1 MLMFIWTPDYTIKL
15 IVLVYNMKI
24 VITEEQYKSL
34 INENLFKDTLKD
46 LKINTGILFT
56 FGTGMGAFLGPVER
70 LLTGSGFSFN
80 NTEISLLIIS
90 AITNLI
96 NDTNKDKLLEK
107 LKELDLTDALN
118 GVENLIKKS
127 TDIIRSTVKGV
138 LGVSYSLAEI
148 LGFAFLLNPVM
159 KVIGSIINDR
169 NITADNLQVLV
180 SGVVLGG
187 IVFFIRNLL
196 KKSKDNLG
204 ESFVTLKEDIEP
216 SSKAVKNI
224 CDSKKFCKA
233 QGKITFGQLRELVEN
248 AKSDRLFL
256 HIGEGG
262 YKATLRLLPWF
273 FPQLAIA
280 GFTGSLIRA
289 FNKVFRPTLEET
301 TGYKTWWGKTIMKIF
316 NLVEGELGTTDP
328 LSKIFFISDGLM
340 TMLDDKLKV
349 KFARYIADIASEKPD
364 DEEVPEF
371 FVENELRHW
380 LNEKF
385 LLDPPLSPKNP
396 TIENKETL
404 DESYIR
410 LSEDNTDN
418 LLGYLYE
425 MGFDNDDALYQLNDI
440 TDFYDNLPETLT
452 LYRMVFAGSKD
463 EIDTQYP
470 GSHYATNKNDL
481 LDSHY
486 TSLRD
491 SSYGDNCYVIKV
503 KAQKQLI
510 DSYESIK
517 NNILYPNEQEIT
529 LKNKGFGVDV
539 IEIMQVN

>member
-1 MLMFIWTPDYTIKL
+1 
-15 IVLVYNMKI
+15 MKI

-80 NTEISLLIIS
+80 QTEISLLIIS
-90 AITNLI
+90 AIANLI

-107 LKELDLTDALN
+107 LKELNLTDALD

-127 TDIIRSTVKGV
+127 TDIIREVVKGV
-138 LGVSYSLAEI
+138 LGVTYSLTEI

-159 KVIGSIINDR
+159 KIIGSIINDR

-248 AKSDRLFL
+248 AKTDRLLL
-256 HIGEGG
+256 HVGEGG

-316 NLVEGELGTTDP
+316 NLVEGDLGVSDP
-328 LSKIFFISDGLM
+328 LSRIFFISDGLM

-349 KFARYIADIASEKPD
+349 KFARYIAEIATEKPD

-385 LLDPPLSPKNP
+385 LLDPPLSPKNTTP
-396 TIENKETL
+396 EERKTL

-425 MGFDNDDALYQLNDI
+425 MGFDNDDALYELNNL
-440 TDFYDNLPETLT
+440 TNYYDMLPESLT
-452 LYRMVFAGSKD
+452 LYRLVFAGSKD

-470 GSHYATNKNDL
+470 GSHYSVKKNHL
-481 LDSHY
+481 LNNHY
-486 TSLRD
+486 GPLRD
-491 SSYGDNCYVIKV
+491 SSYGDNCYLITVKV
-503 KAQKQLI
+503 QKHMI
-510 DSYESIK
+510 DFYESIK
-517 NNILYPNEQEIT
+517 NNILYPNEIEIT
-529 LKNKGFGVDV
+529 LLNKGFGS
-539 IEIMQVN
+539 EIVSITQID

>member
-1 MLMFIWTPDYTIKL
+1 
-15 IVLVYNMKI
+15 MKI
-24 VITEEQYKSL
+24 IITEEQYKSL

-56 FGTGMGAFLGPVER
+56 FGTGMGAFLGPVEK

-80 NTEISLLIIS
+80 ETEISLLIITS
-90 AITNLI
+90 IAHLI
-96 NDTNKDKLLEK
+96 NDKNKELLFDR
-107 LKELDLTDALN
+107 LKEMNLTKAFD
-118 GVENLIKKS
+118 GVKNLIKNS
-127 TDIIRSTVKGV
+127 TNIIREVVKGV
-138 LGVSYSLAEI
+138 LGVSYSLSEI

-159 KVIGSIINDR
+159 KIIGSIINDR
-169 NITADNLQVLV
+169 NITTDNLQVLV

-187 IVFFIRNLL
+187 IVFFIKNLL

-280 GFTGSLIRA
+280 GFTGSLLRA

-349 KFARYIADIASEKPD
+349 KFARYISEIASEKPD

-385 LLDPPLSPKNP
+385 LLDPPLQPKNVKP
-396 TIENKETL
+396 EKL
-404 DESYIR
+404 DENYLIKESYVK

-418 LLGYLYE
+418 LLGCLYE
-425 MGFDNDDALYQLNDI
+425 MGFDNDDALYELNNI
-440 TDFYDNLPETLT
+440 TDNYDKLPNTLT
-452 LYRMVFAGSKD
+452 LYRIVFSDSED
-463 EIDTQYP
+463 EIDRQYP
-470 GSHYATNKNDL
+470 GSHYSMNKKNL
-481 LDSHY
+481 MDSHY
-486 TSLRD
+486 GSLRY
-491 SSYGDNCYVIKV
+491 SSYGENPYLIKV
-503 KAQKQLI
+503 KVQKQLI
-510 DSYESIK
+510 DFYESIK

-529 LKNKGFGVDV
+529 LKNKGFGADI
-539 IEIMQVN
+539 IEITPISL

>member
-1 MLMFIWTPDYTIKL
+1 MFIWTLDYTIKL

-80 NTEISLLIIS
+80 NTEISLLIIT
-90 AITNLI
+90 AIAHLI
-96 NDTNKDKLLEK
+96 NDNNKDLLLNK
-107 LKELDLTDALN
+107 LKEMDLTKALN

-159 KVIGSIINDR
+159 KIIGSIINDR
-169 NITADNLQVLV
+169 NITTDNLQVLV

-301 TGYKTWWGKTIMKIF
+301 TGYKTWWGKTVMKIF

>member
-1 MLMFIWTPDYTIKL
+1 
-15 IVLVYNMKI
+15 MKI
-24 VITEEQYKSL
+24 ILTEEQYKSL

-56 FGTGMGAFLGPVER
+56 FGTGMAAFLGPVER

-80 NTEISLLIIS
+80 STEISLLIIS
-90 AITNLI
+90 AIANLI

-107 LKELDLTDALN
+107 LKELNLTDALG

-127 TDIIRSTVKGV
+127 TDIIREVVKGV
-138 LGVSYSLAEI
+138 LGVSYSLTEI

-159 KVIGSIINDR
+159 KIIGSIINDR
-169 NITADNLQVLV
+169 NITTDNLQVLV

-248 AKSDRLFL
+248 AKTNRLFL

-280 GFTGSLIRA
+280 GFTGSLLRA

-371 FVENELRHW
+371 FVENELRYW

-396 TIENKETL
+396 TIEDKETL

>member
-1 MLMFIWTPDYTIKL
+1 
-15 IVLVYNMKI
+15 MKI
-24 VITEEQYKSL
+24 VITEEQYKKL

-56 FGTGMGAFLGPVER
+56 FGTGMAAFLGPVER

-80 NTEISLLIIS
+80 ETEISLLIIT
-90 AITNLI
+90 AISILI
-96 NDTNKDKLLEK
+96 NDVNKEKLLDEVRNLNLEK
-107 LKELDLTDALN
+107 ALD
-118 GVENLIKKS
+118 GVKNLIKNS
-127 TDIIRSTVKGV
+127 TDIIRTVVKGV
-138 LGVSYSLAEI
+138 LGVSYSLTEI

-159 KVIGSIINDR
+159 KIIGSIINDR
-169 NITADNLQVLV
+169 GITVDNLQTLV

-187 IVFFIRNLL
+187 IVFFIKNLL

-301 TGYKTWWGKTIMKIF
+301 TGYKTWWGKTVMKIF

-349 KFARYIADIASEKPD
+349 KFARYIAELASEKSD
-364 DEEVPEF
+364 NEEVPEF

-396 TIENKETL
+396 IEQDKETL

-452 LYRMVFAGSKD
+452 LYRVVFAGSKD

>member
-1 MLMFIWTPDYTIKL
+1 
-15 IVLVYNMKI
+15 MKI

-34 INENLFKDTLKD
+34 INENSFKDTLKD

-56 FGTGMGAFLGPVER
+56 FGTGMAAFLGPVER

-80 NTEISLLIIS
+80 KTEISLLIIT
-90 AITNLI
+90 AIAHLI
-96 NDTNKDKLLEK
+96 NDNSKDLLLNK
-107 LKELDLTDALN
+107 LKEMDLTKALD
-118 GVENLIKKS
+118 GVKDLVKNS
-127 TDIIRSTVKGV
+127 TDIIRATVKNI
-138 LGVSYSLAEI
+138 LGVSYSLSEI
-148 LGFAFLLNPVM
+148 LGFSFLLNPFM
-159 KVIGSIINDR
+159 KLVNTIIENRD
-169 NITADNLQVLV
+169 ITIDNLQVLL
-180 SGVVLGG
+180 SGVVLSGL
-187 IVFFIRNLL
+187 VFYIKSLL
-196 KKSKDNLG
+196 KKTKDNLD
-204 ESFVTLKEDIEP
+204 ESFVTIKEDIDP
-216 SSKAVKNI
+216 SSKTIKNI
-224 CDSKKFCKA
+224 CDAKKFCKA

-248 AKSDRLFL
+248 AKTDRLLL
-256 HIGEGG
+256 HVGEGG

-301 TGYKTWWGKTIMKIF
+301 TGYRTWWGKTIMKIF

-328 LSKIFFISDGLM
+328 LSKIFFISDGLL

-349 KFARYIADIASEKPD
+349 KFARYVADTASEKPD

-385 LLDPPLSPKNP
+385 LLDPPLSPKNI
-396 TIENKETL
+396 TISDRETL

-425 MGFDNDDALYQLNDI
+425 MGFDNDDALYELNDI
-440 TDFYDNLPETLT
+440 TDFYDNLPETIA
-452 LYRMVFAGSKD
+452 LYRIVFADSKE

-470 GSHYATNKNDL
+470 GSHFAMDKKDL

-486 TSLRD
+486 TSLRG

-510 DSYESIK
+510 DNYESIK

-539 IEIMQVN
+539 IEITPVN

>member
-1 MLMFIWTPDYTIKL
+1 
-15 IVLVYNMKI
+15 MKI
-24 VITEEQYKSL
+24 VITEVQYKSL

-56 FGTGMGAFLGPVER
+56 FGTGMGAFMGPVER
-70 LLTGSGFSFN
+70 LLTGSGFSFSSI
-80 NTEISLLIIS
+80 EISLLIIT
-90 AITNLI
+90 AIAILI
-96 NDTNKDKLLEK
+96 NDTNKELLLNK
-107 LKELDLTDALN
+107 LKEFNLTKALY
-118 GVENLIKKS
+118 GVKDLIKNS
-127 TDIIRSTVKGV
+127 TDIIRATVKGIM
-138 LGVSYSLAEI
+138 GVSYSLTEI
-148 LGFAFLLNPVM
+148 LGFAFILNPVM
-159 KVIGSIINDR
+159 KIINSIINDR
-169 NITADNLQVLV
+169 GITVDNIQVLL

-187 IVFFIRNLL
+187 IVFFIKNLL

-204 ESFVTLKEDIEP
+204 ESFVILKEDIEP

-224 CDSKKFCKA
+224 CDAKKFCKA
-233 QGKITFGQLRELVEN
+233 QGKITFGQLKELVED
-248 AKSDRLFL
+248 AKTNRLFL

-280 GFTGSLIRA
+280 GFTGSLLRA
-289 FNKVFRPTLEET
+289 INKIFRPTLEET
-301 TGYKTWWGKTIMKIF
+301 TGYKTWWGKTIMKVF
-316 NLVEGELGTTDP
+316 DLVEGELGITDP
-328 LSKIFFISDGLM
+328 LSRIFFISDGLM

-349 KFARYIADIASEKPD
+349 KFARYIADIASEKLD

-396 TIENKETL
+396 TPKEKETL

-425 MGFDNDDALYQLNDI
+425 MGFDNDDAIYQLNDI

-452 LYRMVFAGSKD
+452 LYRVLFAGSKD

-470 GSHYATNKNDL
+470 GSHYAMNKKDL
-481 LDSHY
+481 LDSHHA
-486 TSLRD
+486 SLRD

-539 IEIMQVN
+539 IEIMQVD

>member
-1 MLMFIWTPDYTIKL
+1 
-15 IVLVYNMKI
+15 MKI

-80 NTEISLLIIS
+80 NTEISLLIIT
-90 AITNLI
+90 AIAHLI
-96 NDTNKDKLLEK
+96 NDNNKDLLLNK
-107 LKELDLTDALN
+107 LKEMDLTKALD
-118 GVENLIKKS
+118 GVKNLIKNS
-127 TDIIRSTVKGV
+127 TDIIREVVKGV
-138 LGVSYSLAEI
+138 LGVSYSLSEI

-159 KVIGSIINDR
+159 KIIGSIINDR
-169 NITADNLQVLV
+169 NITTDNLQVLV

-187 IVFFIRNLL
+187 IVFFIKNLL

-301 TGYKTWWGKTIMKIF
+301 TGYKTWWGKTVMKIF

-328 LSKIFFISDGLM
+328 LSRIFFISDGLM

-385 LLDPPLSPKNP
+385 LLDPPLSPKNQ
-396 TIENKETL
+396 TIEDRETL

-452 LYRMVFAGSKD
+452 LYRVVFAGSKD

-510 DSYESIK
+510 NSYESIK

>member
-1 MLMFIWTPDYTIKL
+1 
-15 IVLVYNMKI
+15 MKI
-24 VITEEQYKSL
+24 VITEEQYKKL

-56 FGTGMGAFLGPVER
+56 FGTGMAAFLGPVER

-80 NTEISLLIIS
+80 ETEISLLIIT
-90 AITNLI
+90 AIAHLI
-96 NDTNKDKLLEK
+96 NDKNKELLFDR
-107 LKELDLTDALN
+107 LKEMNLTKAFD
-118 GVENLIKKS
+118 GVKNLIKNS
-127 TDIIRSTVKGV
+127 TDIIREVVKGV
-138 LGVSYSLAEI
+138 LGVSYSLSEI

-159 KVIGSIINDR
+159 KIIGSIINDR
-169 NITADNLQVLV
+169 NITTDNLQVLV

-187 IVFFIRNLL
+187 IVFFIKNLL

-216 SSKAVKNI
+216 SSKTIKNI
-224 CDSKKFCKA
+224 CDAKKFCKA

-248 AKSDRLFL
+248 AKNNRLFL

-349 KFARYIADIASEKPD
+349 KFARYISEIASEKPD

-396 TIENKETL
+396 TIEDRETL

-452 LYRMVFAGSKD
+452 LYRVVFAGSKD

-491 SSYGDNCYVIKV
+491 ASYGDNCYVIKV

>member
-1 MLMFIWTPDYTIKL
+1 MFIWTPDYTIKL

-56 FGTGMGAFLGPVER
+56 FGTGMGAFMGPVER

-90 AITNLI
+90 AIANLI

-301 TGYKTWWGKTIMKIF
+301 TGYKTWWGKTVMKIF

>member
-1 MLMFIWTPDYTIKL
+1 
-15 IVLVYNMKI
+15 MKI

-70 LLTGSGFSFN
+70 LLSGSGFSFN

-90 AITNLI
+90 AIANLI

-107 LKELDLTDALN
+107 LKELNLTDALD

-138 LGVSYSLAEI
+138 LGVSYSLTEI

-159 KVIGSIINDR
+159 KIIGSIINDR

-301 TGYKTWWGKTIMKIF
+301 TGYKTWWGKTVMKIF
-316 NLVEGELGTTDP
+316 NLVEGEIGTTDP
-328 LSKIFFISDGLM
+328 LSRIFFISDGLM

-396 TIENKETL
+396 TIEDRETL

>member
-1 MLMFIWTPDYTIKL
+1 
-15 IVLVYNMKI
+15 MKI
-24 VITEEQYKSL
+24 VITEEQYKKL

-56 FGTGMGAFLGPVER
+56 FGTGMAAFLGPVER

-80 NTEISLLIIS
+80 ETEISLLIIT
-90 AITNLI
+90 AIAHLI
-96 NDTNKDKLLEK
+96 NDKNKELLFDR
-107 LKELDLTDALN
+107 LKEMNLTKAFD
-118 GVENLIKKS
+118 GVKNLIKNS
-127 TDIIRSTVKGV
+127 TNIIREVVKGV
-138 LGVSYSLAEI
+138 LGVSYSLSEI

-159 KVIGSIINDR
+159 KIIGSIINDR
-169 NITADNLQVLV
+169 NITTDNLQVLV

-187 IVFFIRNLL
+187 IVFFIKNLL

-216 SSKAVKNI
+216 SSKTIKNI
-224 CDSKKFCKA
+224 CDAKKFCKA

-248 AKSDRLFL
+248 AKNNRLFL

-328 LSKIFFISDGLM
+328 LSKIFFISDGLL

-349 KFARYIADIASEKPD
+349 KFARYISEIASEKPD

-396 TIENKETL
+396 TIEDRETL

-452 LYRMVFAGSKD
+452 LYRVVFAGSKD

-510 DSYESIK
+510 NSYESIK

>member
-1 MLMFIWTPDYTIKL
+1 
-15 IVLVYNMKI
+15 MKI

-34 INENLFKDTLKD
+34 INENSFKDVLKD

-56 FGTGMGAFLGPVER
+56 FGTGMAAFLGPVER

-80 NTEISLLIIS
+80 KTEISLLIIT
-90 AITNLI
+90 AIAHLI
-96 NDTNKDKLLEK
+96 NDNSKDLLLNK
-107 LKELDLTDALN
+107 LKEMDLTKALD
-118 GVENLIKKS
+118 GVKDLVKNS
-127 TDIIRSTVKGV
+127 TDIIRATVKNI
-138 LGVSYSLAEI
+138 LGVSYSLSEI
-148 LGFAFLLNPVM
+148 LGFAFLLNPFM
-159 KVIGSIINDR
+159 KLVNTIIENR
-169 NITADNLQVLV
+169 GITIDNLQVLL
-180 SGVVLGG
+180 SGVVLSGL
-187 IVFFIRNLL
+187 VFYIKSLL
-196 KKSKDNLG
+196 KKTKNKMD
-204 ESFVTLKEDIEP
+204 ESFVTIKEDIEP
-216 SSKAVKNI
+216 SSKTIKNI
-224 CDSKKFCKA
+224 CDAKKFCKA

-248 AKSDRLFL
+248 AKTDRLLL
-256 HIGEGG
+256 HVGEGG

-289 FNKVFRPTLEET
+289 FNKVFKPTLEET
-301 TGYKTWWGKTIMKIF
+301 TGYRTWWGKTIMKIF

-328 LSKIFFISDGLM
+328 LSKIFFISDGLL

-349 KFARYIADIASEKPD
+349 KFARYIADTASEKPD

-385 LLDPPLSPKNP
+385 LLDPPLSPKNI
-396 TIENKETL
+396 TISDRETL

-425 MGFDNDDALYQLNDI
+425 MGFDNDDALYELNDI

-491 SSYGDNCYVIKV
+491 SSYGDKCYVIKV
-503 KAQKQLI
+503 KTQKQLI

>member
-1 MLMFIWTPDYTIKL
+1 
-15 IVLVYNMKI
+15 MKI
-24 VITEEQYKSL
+24 ILTEEQYKSL

-56 FGTGMGAFLGPVER
+56 FGTGMAAFLGPVER

-80 NTEISLLIIS
+80 ETEISLLIIT
-90 AITNLI
+90 AIAYLI
-96 NDTNKDKLLEK
+96 NDKNKELLFDR
-107 LKELDLTDALN
+107 LKEMNLTKAFD
-118 GVENLIKKS
+118 GVKNLIKNS
-127 TDIIRSTVKGV
+127 TNIIREVVKGV
-138 LGVSYSLAEI
+138 LGVSYSLSEI

-159 KVIGSIINDR
+159 KIIGSIINDR
-169 NITADNLQVLV
+169 NITTDNLQVLV

-187 IVFFIRNLL
+187 IVFFIKNLL

-280 GFTGSLIRA
+280 GFTGSLLRA

-301 TGYKTWWGKTIMKIF
+301 TGYKTWWGKTVMKIF

-349 KFARYIADIASEKPD
+349 KFARYISEIASEKPD

-396 TIENKETL
+396 TIEDRETL

-452 LYRMVFAGSKD
+452 LYRVVFAGSKD

-470 GSHYATNKNDL
+470 GSHFAMDKKDL

-517 NNILYPNEQEIT
+517 NNILYPNEQEVT

-539 IEIMQVN
+539 IEITPVT

>member
-1 MLMFIWTPDYTIKL
+1 
-15 IVLVYNMKI
+15 MKI

-80 NTEISLLIIS
+80 NTEISLLIIT
-90 AITNLI
+90 AIAHLI
-96 NDTNKDKLLEK
+96 NDNNKDLLLNK
-107 LKELDLTDALN
+107 LKEMDLTKALD

-169 NITADNLQVLV
+169 NITTDNLQVLV

-196 KKSKDNLG
+196 KKSKDNLD
-204 ESFVTLKEDIEP
+204 ESFVTLKEEIEP
-216 SSKAVKNI
+216 SSKTIKNI

-248 AKSDRLFL
+248 AKTNRLFL

-280 GFTGSLIRA
+280 GFTGSLLRA

-316 NLVEGELGTTDP
+316 NLVEGELETTDP
-328 LSKIFFISDGLM
+328 LSRIFFISDGLM

>member
-1 MLMFIWTPDYTIKL
+1 
-15 IVLVYNMKI
+15 MKI
-24 VITEEQYKSL
+24 VITESQYKSL

-56 FGTGMGAFLGPVER
+56 FGTGMAAFLGPVER
-70 LLTGSGFSFN
+70 LLTSSGFSFN
-80 NTEISLLIIS
+80 KTELSLLIITAISLLI
-90 AITNLI
+90 
-96 NDTNKDKLLEK
+96 NDKNKDLLLNK
-107 LKELDLTDALN
+107 LKEMDLTKALD
-118 GVENLIKKS
+118 GVKDLIKNS
-127 TDIIRSTVKGV
+127 TDIIRATVKNI
-138 LGVSYSLAEI
+138 LGVSYSLSEI

-159 KVIGSIINDR
+159 KIIGSIIENR
-169 NITADNLQVLV
+169 NITTDNVQMLLGGVVL
-180 SGVVLGG
+180 SGVVFY
-187 IVFFIRNLL
+187 IKNLL

-204 ESFVTLKEDIEP
+204 ESFVMLKEDIEP

-248 AKSDRLFL
+248 AKTDRLLL
-256 HIGEGG
+256 HVGEGG

-280 GFTGSLIRA
+280 GFTGSLLRA

-301 TGYKTWWGKTIMKIF
+301 TGYKTWWGKTVMKIF
-316 NLVEGELGTTDP
+316 NLVEGELGITDP

-349 KFARYIADIASEKPD
+349 KFARYIAELASEKSD
-364 DEEVPEF
+364 NEEVPEF
-371 FVENELRHW
+371 FVENELRYW

-396 TIENKETL
+396 TIEDKETL

-425 MGFDNDDALYQLNDI
+425 MGFDNDDALYELNDI
-440 TDFYDNLPETLT
+440 TDFYDNLPETIT
-452 LYRMVFAGSKD
+452 LYRIVFAGTKD

-470 GSHYATNKNDL
+470 GSHFAMDNKDL

>member
-1 MLMFIWTPDYTIKL
+1 
-15 IVLVYNMKI
+15 MKI
-24 VITEEQYKSL
+24 VITEEQYKKILVESTL
-34 INENLFKDTLKD
+34 KDTLKD

-56 FGTGMGAFLGPVER
+56 FGTGIGSFIGPVER
-70 LLTGSGFSFN
+70 LLSGSGFSMDE
-80 NTEISLLIIS
+80 TEISLLIIT
-90 AITNLI
+90 AIAHLI
-96 NDTNKDKLLEK
+96 NDKNKELLFDR
-107 LKELDLTDALN
+107 LKEMNLTKAFD
-118 GVENLIKKS
+118 GVKNLIKNS
-127 TDIIRSTVKGV
+127 TNIIKEVVKGV
-138 LGVSYSLAEI
+138 LGVSYSLSEI

-159 KVIGSIINDR
+159 KIIGSIINDR
-169 NITADNLQVLV
+169 NITTDNLQVLV

-187 IVFFIRNLL
+187 IVFFIKNLL

-216 SSKAVKNI
+216 SSKTIKNI
-224 CDSKKFCKA
+224 CDAKKFCKA
-233 QGKITFGQLRELVEN
+233 QGKITFGQLKELVEN
-248 AKSDRLFL
+248 AKNNRLFL

-280 GFTGSLIRA
+280 GFTGSLIRS

-349 KFARYIADIASEKPD
+349 KFARYISEIASEKPD

-396 TIENKETL
+396 IEQDKETL

-452 LYRMVFAGSKD
+452 LYRVVFAGSKD

-517 NNILYPNEQEIT
+517 NSILYPNEQEIT

-539 IEIMQVN
+539 IEIMQVKF

>member
-107 LKELDLTDALN
+107 LKELNLTDALD

-127 TDIIRSTVKGV
+127 TDIIREVVKGV
-138 LGVSYSLAEI
+138 LGVSYSLTEI